1 MEEGDS
7 TRGTGFKAAFA
18 VGEFRALWAAEALSQ
33 AGDQLARVALSVLV
47 WERTASAGLTGLTYG
62 LTYLPTLLGGTL
74 FAGLADRYSRRTV
87 MIVCD
92 LLRAVVAAL
101 MAVPG
106 TPLLVLAVLLVIL
119 TMAGGPFRAAQL
131 ALLPDVL
138 EGERYVAGL
147 AVRTITIQT
156 AQLAGFG
163 GGGLVIGLVKPQW
176 GLVIDAV
183 TFVVSALLVSTGV
196 RRRAPA
202 AAAESSVKSRLVRA
216 FSGDGARELW
226 RVKGIRV
233 LFGLKMLAGFAIA
246 PEGLAAPL
254 AGELRAGSFA
264 VGLILAADPVGSVI
278 GSWIFTKW
286 VPARRKTRIV
296 GILALASVVPLVFVF
311 FRPSLPVCLVLIVL
325 SGAFAAPYHLQ
336 AVALMAR
343 AVPDGVRA
351 QVMGLT
357 STSLVTVQGIGIML
371 AGALAQLTG
380 PFVAVGVAAA
390 VAVASAGPMAIA
402 WKRAIATGPDVW
414 LPTGSRTG

>member
-1 MEEGDS
+1 MEKGDPARR
-7 TRGTGFKAAFA
+7 TAFKAAFA

-62 LTYLPTLLGGTL
+62 LTYLPTLIGGTL

-92 LLRAVVAAL
+92 LLRAALAAL

-106 TPLLVLAVLLVIL
+106 TSLPVLAGLLVIL

-138 EGERYVAGL
+138 EGDRYVAGL

-163 GGGLVIGLVKPQW
+163 GGGLVIGLVTPYW
-176 GLVIDAV
+176 GLVIDAG

-196 RRRAPA
+196 RRRPPA
-202 AAAESSVKSRLVRA
+202 VTESSVKSRVARA
-216 FSGDGARELW
+216 FSGEGARELW
-226 RVKGIRV
+226 RSKGIRL

-254 AGELRAGSFA
+254 AVGLDAGNFA
-264 VGLILAADPVGSVI
+264 VGLILAADPVGSII

-286 VPARRKTRIV
+286 VPPRRKTRMV
-296 GILALASVVPLVFVF
+296 GILALASVVPLLFVF
-311 FRPSLPVCLVLIVL
+311 FRPSLPVCLALIGL

-357 STSLVTVQGIGIML
+357 STSLVTVQGMGIML
-371 AGALAQLTG
+371 AGGLAQLTG

-390 VAVASAGPMAIA
+390 AAVASAGPMAMA
-402 WKRAIATGPDVW
+402 WKRTIATGPDVW
-414 LPTGSRTG
+414 LPAGSRTG

>member
-1 MEEGDS
+1 MEKGDS
-7 TRGTGFKAAFA
+7 ARGTAFKAAFA

-62 LTYLPTLLGGTL
+62 LTYLPTLIGGTL
-74 FAGLADRYSRRTV
+74 FAGLADQYSRRTV

-92 LLRAVVAAL
+92 LLRAAIAAL

-106 TPLLVLAVLLVIL
+106 MPLPVLAGLLVIL

-138 EGERYVAGL
+138 EGDRYVAGL

-163 GGGLVIGLVKPQW
+163 GGGLVIGLVTSYW

-183 TFVVSALLVSTGV
+183 TFVVSALLVSAGV
-196 RRRAPA
+196 RRRGPA
-202 AAAESSVKSRLVRA
+202 ATESSVKSRVARA
-216 FSGDGARELW
+216 FSGEGARELW
-226 RVKGIRV
+226 QGKGIRV

-254 AGELRAGSFA
+254 AVGLGAGSFA
-264 VGLILAADPVGSVI
+264 VGLILAADPIGSVI

-296 GILALASVVPLVFVF
+296 GILAIASVVPLVFVF
-311 FRPSLPVCLVLIVL
+311 FRPSLPVCLVLIGL

-371 AGALAQLTG
+371 AGGLAQLTG
-380 PFVAVGVAAA
+380 PFVAVGVAAT
-390 VAVASAGPMAIA
+390 VAVVSAGPMAMA

-414 LPTGSRTG
+414 LPAGSRTG

>member
-1 MEEGDS
+1 MEKGDS
-7 TRGTGFKAAFA
+7 ARGTAFKAAFA

-62 LTYLPTLLGGTL
+62 LTYLPTLVGGTL

-92 LLRAVVAAL
+92 LLRAAIAAL

-106 TPLLVLAVLLVIL
+106 MPLPVLAGLLVIL

-138 EGERYVAGL
+138 EGDRYVAGL

-163 GGGLVIGLVKPQW
+163 GGGLVIGLVTPYW

-183 TFVVSALLVSTGV
+183 TFVVSALLVSAGV
-196 RRRAPA
+196 RRRGPA
-202 AAAESSVKSRLVRA
+202 ATESSVKSLVARA
-216 FSGDGARELW
+216 FSGEGVRELW
-226 RVKGIRV
+226 QGKGIRV

-254 AGELRAGSFA
+254 AVGLGAGSFA
-264 VGLILAADPVGSVI
+264 VGLILAADPIGSVI

-296 GILALASVVPLVFVF
+296 GILAIASVVPLVFVF
-311 FRPSLPVCLVLIVL
+311 FRPSLPVCLVLIGL

-371 AGALAQLTG
+371 AGGLAQLTG
-380 PFVAVGVAAA
+380 PFVAVGVAAT
-390 VAVASAGPMAIA
+390 VAVVSAGPMAMA

-414 LPTGSRTG
+414 LPAGSRTG

>member
-1 MEEGDS
+1 MEKGDPARS
-7 TRGTGFKAAFA
+7 TAFKAAFA

-47 WERTASAGLTGLTYG
+47 WERTTSAGLTGLTYG
-62 LTYLPTLLGGTL
+62 LTYLPTLIGGTL
-74 FAGLADRYSRRTV
+74 FAGLADRYPRRTV

-92 LLRAVVAAL
+92 LLRAAIAAL

-106 TPLLVLAVLLVIL
+106 VPLPVLAGLLVIL
-119 TMAGGPFRAAQL
+119 TTAGGPFRAAQL

-138 EGERYVAGL
+138 EGDRYIAGL

-163 GGGLVIGLVKPQW
+163 GGGLVIGLVTPYW

-183 TFVVSALLVSTGV
+183 TFVVSALLVSIGV
-196 RRRAPA
+196 RRRRPA
-202 AAAESSVKSRLVRA
+202 ATESSVKSRVARA
-216 FSGDGARELW
+216 FSGEGARELW
-226 RVKGIRV
+226 QGKGIRV

-254 AGELRAGSFA
+254 AVGLGAGSFA
-264 VGLILAADPVGSVI
+264 VGLILAADPIGSVI

-296 GILALASVVPLVFVF
+296 GILAIASVVPLVFVF
-311 FRPSLPVCLVLIVL
+311 FRPPLPVCLALIAL

-371 AGALAQLTG
+371 AGGLAQLTG
-380 PFVAVGVAAA
+380 PFVAVGVAAT
-390 VAVASAGPMAIA
+390 VAVVSAGPMAMA

-414 LPTGSRTG
+414 LPAGSRTG

>member
-1 MEEGDS
+1 MEKGDS
-7 TRGTGFKAAFA
+7 ARGTAFRAAFA

-62 LTYLPTLLGGTL
+62 LTYLPTLIGGTL

-92 LLRAVVAAL
+92 LVRAAIAAL

-106 TPLLVLAVLLVIL
+106 IPLPVLAGLLVIL

-138 EGERYVAGL
+138 EGDRYVAGL

-163 GGGLVIGLVKPQW
+163 GGGLVIGLVTPYW

-183 TFVVSALLVSTGV
+183 TFVVSALLVSVGV
-196 RRRAPA
+196 RRRGPA
-202 AAAESSVKSRLVRA
+202 ATESSVKSRVARA
-216 FSGDGARELW
+216 FSGEGAKELW
-226 RVKGIRV
+226 QGKGIRV

-254 AGELRAGSFA
+254 AVGLGAGSFA
-264 VGLILAADPVGSVI
+264 VGLILAADPIGSVI

-296 GILALASVVPLVFVF
+296 GILAIASVVPLVFVF
-311 FRPSLPVCLVLIVL
+311 FRPSLPVCLALIGL

-371 AGALAQLTG
+371 AGGLAQLTG
-380 PFVAVGVAAA
+380 PFVAVGVAAT
-390 VAVASAGPMAIA
+390 VAVASAGPMAMA

-414 LPTGSRTG
+414 LPAGSHTG

>member
-1 MEEGDS
+1 MEKGDS
-7 TRGTGFKAAFA
+7 ARGTAFKAAFA

-62 LTYLPTLLGGTL
+62 LTYLPTLIGGTL

-92 LLRAVVAAL
+92 LLRAAIAAS
-101 MAVPG
+101 MAAGVPL
-106 TPLLVLAVLLVIL
+106 PVLAGLLVIL
-119 TMAGGPFRAAQL
+119 TTAGGPFRAAQL

-138 EGERYVAGL
+138 EGDSYVAGL

-163 GGGLVIGLVKPQW
+163 GGGLVIGFVTPYW

-183 TFVVSALLVSTGV
+183 TFVVSASLVSVGV
-196 RRRAPA
+196 RRRGPA
-202 AAAESSVKSRLVRA
+202 ATESSVKSRVARA
-216 FSGDGARELW
+216 FSGEGARELW
-226 RVKGIRV
+226 QGKGIRV

-254 AGELRAGSFA
+254 AVGLGAGSFA
-264 VGLILAADPVGSVI
+264 VGLILAADPIGSVI

-296 GILALASVVPLVFVF
+296 GILAIASVVPLVFVL
-311 FRPSLPVCLVLIVL
+311 FRPSLPVCLALIGL

-371 AGALAQLTG
+371 AGGLAQLTG
-380 PFVAVGVAAA
+380 PFVAVGVAAT
-390 VAVASAGPMAIA
+390 VAVVTAGPMAMA

-414 LPTGSRTG
+414 LPAGSRTG

>member
-1 MEEGDS
+1 MEKGDS
-7 TRGTGFKAAFA
+7 ARGTAFKAAFA

-62 LTYLPTLLGGTL
+62 LTYLPTLIGGTL
-74 FAGLADRYSRRTV
+74 FAGLADRYPRRTV

-92 LLRAVVAAL
+92 LLRAAIAAL

-106 TPLLVLAVLLVIL
+106 VPLPVLAGLLVIL
-119 TMAGGPFRAAQL
+119 TTAGGPFRAAQL

-138 EGERYVAGL
+138 EGDRYLAGL

-163 GGGLVIGLVKPQW
+163 GGGLVIGLVTPYW

-183 TFVVSALLVSTGV
+183 TFVVSALLVSIGV
-196 RRRAPA
+196 RRRGPA
-202 AAAESSVKSRLVRA
+202 ATESSVKSRVARA
-216 FSGDGARELW
+216 FSGEGARELW
-226 RVKGIRV
+226 QGKGIRV

-254 AGELRAGSFA
+254 AVGLGAGSFA
-264 VGLILAADPVGSVI
+264 VGLILAADPIGSVI

-296 GILALASVVPLVFVF
+296 GILAIASVVPLVFVF
-311 FRPSLPVCLVLIVL
+311 FRPSLPVCLALIAL

-371 AGALAQLTG
+371 AGGLAQLTG
-380 PFVAVGVAAA
+380 PFVAVGVAAT
-390 VAVASAGPMAIA
+390 VAVASAGPMAMA

-414 LPTGSRTG
+414 LPAGSRTG

>member
-1 MEEGDS
+1 MEKGDS
-7 TRGTGFKAAFA
+7 ARGTAFRAAFA

-62 LTYLPTLLGGTL
+62 LTYLPTLIGGTL

-92 LLRAVVAAL
+92 LVRAAVAAL

-106 TPLLVLAVLLVIL
+106 IPLPVLAGLLVIL

-138 EGERYVAGL
+138 EGDRYVAGL

-163 GGGLVIGLVKPQW
+163 GGGLVIGLVTPYW

-183 TFVVSALLVSTGV
+183 TFVVSALLVSVGV
-196 RRRAPA
+196 RRRGPA
-202 AAAESSVKSRLVRA
+202 TTESSVKSRVARA
-216 FSGDGARELW
+216 FSGEGAKELW
-226 RVKGIRV
+226 QGKGIRV

-254 AGELRAGSFA
+254 AVGLGAGSFA
-264 VGLILAADPVGSVI
+264 VGLILAADPIGSVI

-296 GILALASVVPLVFVF
+296 GILAIASVVPLVFLF
-311 FRPSLPVCLVLIVL
+311 FRPSLPVCLALIGL

-371 AGALAQLTG
+371 AGGLAQLTG
-380 PFVAVGVAAA
+380 PFVAVGVAAT
-390 VAVASAGPMAIA
+390 VAVASAGPMAMA

-414 LPTGSRTG
+414 LPAGSRTG

>member
-1 MEEGDS
+1 MEKGDS
-7 TRGTGFKAAFA
+7 ARGTAFKAAFA

-62 LTYLPTLLGGTL
+62 LTYLPTLIGGTL
-74 FAGLADRYSRRTV
+74 FAGLADRYPRRTV

-92 LLRAVVAAL
+92 LLRAAIAAL

-106 TPLLVLAVLLVIL
+106 MPLVVLAGLLVIL

-138 EGERYVAGL
+138 EGDRYIAGL

-163 GGGLVIGLVKPQW
+163 GGGLVIGFVTPYW

-196 RRRAPA
+196 RRRRPV
-202 AAAESSVKSRLVRA
+202 AAESSVKSRVARA
-216 FSGDGARELW
+216 FSGEGARELW
-226 RVKGIRV
+226 QGKGIRV

-254 AGELRAGSFA
+254 AVGLGAGTFA
-264 VGLILAADPVGSVI
+264 VGLILAADPVGAVI

-286 VPARRKTRIV
+286 VPARRKTRMV
-296 GILALASVVPLVFVF
+296 GILAIASVVPLVFLF
-311 FRPSLPVCLVLIVL
+311 FRPPLPVCLVLIGL

-371 AGALAQLTG
+371 AGGLAQLTG
-380 PFVAVGVAAA
+380 PFVAVGVAAT
-390 VAVASAGPMAIA
+390 VAVASAGPMAMA

-414 LPTGSRTG
+414 LPAGSRTG

>member
-1 MEEGDS
+1 MEKGDS
-7 TRGTGFKAAFA
+7 ARNAPFKAAFV
-18 VGEFRALWAAEALSQ
+18 VGEFRALWAAEAFSQ

-62 LTYLPTLLGGTL
+62 LTYLPTLIGGTL

-92 LLRAVVAAL
+92 LLRAAIAAL

-106 TPLLVLAVLLVIL
+106 TPLPVLAGLLVIL

-138 EGERYVAGL
+138 EGDRYVAGL

-163 GGGLVIGLVKPQW
+163 GGGLVIGLVTPHW
-176 GLVIDAV
+176 GLVIDAA

-196 RRRAPA
+196 RRRGPA
-202 AAAESSVKSRLVRA
+202 TTESSVKSRVARA
-216 FSGDGARELW
+216 FSGEGVRELW
-226 RVKGIRV
+226 QGKGIRV

-254 AGELRAGSFA
+254 AVGLGAGSFA

-286 VPARRKTRIV
+286 VPARRKTRMV
-296 GILALASVVPLVFVF
+296 GILAIASVVPLVFVF
-311 FRPSLPVCLVLIVL
+311 FHPSLPVCLALIGL

-371 AGALAQLTG
+371 AGGLAQLTG
-380 PFVAVGVAAA
+380 PFVAVGVAAT
-390 VAVASAGPMAIA
+390 VAVASAGPMAMA
-402 WKRAIATGPDVW
+402 WKRTIATGPDVW
-414 LPTGSRTG
+414 LPAGSRTG

>member
-1 MEEGDS
+1 MEKGDS
-7 TRGTGFKAAFA
+7 ARGTAFKAAFA

-62 LTYLPTLLGGTL
+62 LTYLPTLIGGTL

-92 LLRAVVAAL
+92 LLRAAIAAL

-106 TPLLVLAVLLVIL
+106 TPLPVLAGLLVIL

-138 EGERYVAGL
+138 EGDRYVAGL

-163 GGGLVIGLVKPQW
+163 GGGLVIGLVTPYW

-183 TFVVSALLVSTGV
+183 TFVVSALLVSAGV
-196 RRRAPA
+196 RRRGPA
-202 AAAESSVKSRLVRA
+202 ATESSVKSRVARA
-216 FSGDGARELW
+216 FSGEGARELW
-226 RVKGIRV
+226 QGKGIRV

-254 AGELRAGSFA
+254 AVGLGAGSFA
-264 VGLILAADPVGSVI
+264 VGLILAADPIGSVI

-296 GILALASVVPLVFVF
+296 GILAIASVVPLVFVF
-311 FRPSLPVCLVLIVL
+311 FRPSLPVCLVLIGL

-371 AGALAQLTG
+371 AGGLAQLTG
-380 PFVAVGVAAA
+380 PFVAVGVAAT
-390 VAVASAGPMAIA
+390 VAVVSAGPMAMA

-414 LPTGSRTG
+414 LPAGSRTG

>member
-1 MEEGDS
+1 MEKGDS
-7 TRGTGFKAAFA
+7 ARGTAFKAAFA

-62 LTYLPTLLGGTL
+62 LTYLPTLIGGTL

-92 LLRAVVAAL
+92 LVRAAVAAL

-106 TPLLVLAVLLVIL
+106 ISLPVLAGLLVIL

-138 EGERYVAGL
+138 EGDRYVAGL

-163 GGGLVIGLVKPQW
+163 GGGLVIGLVTPYW

-183 TFVVSALLVSTGV
+183 TFVVSALLVSVGV
-196 RRRAPA
+196 RRRGPA
-202 AAAESSVKSRLVRA
+202 TTESSVKSRVARA
-216 FSGDGARELW
+216 FSGEGAKELW
-226 RVKGIRV
+226 QGKGIRV

-254 AGELRAGSFA
+254 AVGLGAGSFA
-264 VGLILAADPVGSVI
+264 VGLILAADPIGSVI

-296 GILALASVVPLVFVF
+296 GILAIASVVPLVFLF
-311 FRPSLPVCLVLIVL
+311 FRPSLPVCLALIGL

-371 AGALAQLTG
+371 AGGLAQLTG
-380 PFVAVGVAAA
+380 PFVAVGVAAT
-390 VAVASAGPMAIA
+390 VAVASAGPMAMA

-414 LPTGSRTG
+414 LPAGSRTG

>member
-1 MEEGDS
+1 MEKGDS
-7 TRGTGFKAAFA
+7 ARGTAFRAAFA

-62 LTYLPTLLGGTL
+62 LTYLPTLIGGTL

-92 LLRAVVAAL
+92 LVRAAVAAL

-106 TPLLVLAVLLVIL
+106 ISLPVLAGLLVIL

-138 EGERYVAGL
+138 EGDRYVAGL

-163 GGGLVIGLVKPQW
+163 GGGLVIGLVTPYW

-183 TFVVSALLVSTGV
+183 TFVVSALLVSVGV
-196 RRRAPA
+196 RRRGPA
-202 AAAESSVKSRLVRA
+202 TTESSVKSRVARA
-216 FSGDGARELW
+216 FSGEGAKELW
-226 RVKGIRV
+226 QGKGIRV

-254 AGELRAGSFA
+254 AVGLGAGSFA
-264 VGLILAADPVGSVI
+264 VGLILAADPIGSVI

-296 GILALASVVPLVFVF
+296 GILAIASVVPLVFLF
-311 FRPSLPVCLVLIVL
+311 FRPSLPVCLALIGL

-371 AGALAQLTG
+371 AGGLAQLTG
-380 PFVAVGVAAA
+380 PFVAVGVAAT
-390 VAVASAGPMAIA
+390 VAVASAGPMAMA

-414 LPTGSRTG
+414 LPAGSRTG

>member
-1 MEEGDS
+1 MEKGDS
-7 TRGTGFKAAFA
+7 ARGTAFKAAFA

-33 AGDQLARVALSVLV
+33 AGDQLARVALTVLV

-62 LTYLPTLLGGTL
+62 LTYLPTLIGGTL

-92 LLRAVVAAL
+92 LLRAAIAAL

-106 TPLLVLAVLLVIL
+106 IPLPVLAGLLVIL

-138 EGERYVAGL
+138 EGDRYVAGL

-163 GGGLVIGLVKPQW
+163 GGGLVIGLVTPYW

-183 TFVVSALLVSTGV
+183 TFVVSALLVSAGV
-196 RRRAPA
+196 RRRGPA
-202 AAAESSVKSRLVRA
+202 ATESSVKSRVARA
-216 FSGDGARELW
+216 FSGEGARELW
-226 RVKGIRV
+226 QGKGIRV

-254 AGELRAGSFA
+254 AVGLGAGSFA
-264 VGLILAADPVGSVI
+264 VGLILAADPIGSVI

-296 GILALASVVPLVFVF
+296 GILAIASVVPLVFVF
-311 FRPSLPVCLVLIVL
+311 FRPSLPVCLVLIGL

-371 AGALAQLTG
+371 AGVLAQLTG
-380 PFVAVGVAAA
+380 PFVAVGVAAT
-390 VAVASAGPMAIA
+390 VAVVSAGPMAMA

-414 LPTGSRTG
+414 LPAGSRTG

>member
-1 MEEGDS
+1 MEKGDS
-7 TRGTGFKAAFA
+7 ARGTAFRAAFA

-62 LTYLPTLLGGTL
+62 LTYLPTLIGGTL

-92 LLRAVVAAL
+92 LVRAAVAAL

-106 TPLLVLAVLLVIL
+106 IPLPVLAGLLVIL

-138 EGERYVAGL
+138 EGDRYVAGL

-163 GGGLVIGLVKPQW
+163 GGGLVIGLVTPYW

-183 TFVVSALLVSTGV
+183 TFVVSALLVSAGV
-196 RRRAPA
+196 RRRGPA
-202 AAAESSVKSRLVRA
+202 ATESSVKSRVARA
-216 FSGDGARELW
+216 FSGEGAKELW
-226 RVKGIRV
+226 QGKGIRV

-254 AGELRAGSFA
+254 AVGLGAGSFA
-264 VGLILAADPVGSVI
+264 VGLILAADPIGSVI

-296 GILALASVVPLVFVF
+296 GILAIASVVPLVFLF
-311 FRPSLPVCLVLIVL
+311 FRPSLPVCLALIGL

-371 AGALAQLTG
+371 AGGLAQLTG
-380 PFVAVGVAAA
+380 PFVAVGVAAT
-390 VAVASAGPMAIA
+390 VAVASAGPMAMA

>member
-1 MEEGDS
+1 MEKGDS
-7 TRGTGFKAAFA
+7 ARGTAFRAAFA

-62 LTYLPTLLGGTL
+62 LTYLPTLIGGTL

-92 LLRAVVAAL
+92 LVRAAIAAL

-106 TPLLVLAVLLVIL
+106 IPLPVLAGLLVIL

-138 EGERYVAGL
+138 EGDRYVAGL

-163 GGGLVIGLVKPQW
+163 GGGLVIGLVTPYW

-183 TFVVSALLVSTGV
+183 TFVVSALLVSVGV
-196 RRRAPA
+196 RRRGPA
-202 AAAESSVKSRLVRA
+202 ATESSVKSRVARA
-216 FSGDGARELW
+216 FSGEGAKELW
-226 RVKGIRV
+226 QGKGIRV

-254 AGELRAGSFA
+254 AVGLGAGSFA
-264 VGLILAADPVGSVI
+264 VGLILAADPIGSVI

-296 GILALASVVPLVFVF
+296 GILAIASVVPLVFVF
-311 FRPSLPVCLVLIVL
+311 FRPSLPVCLALIGL

-371 AGALAQLTG
+371 AGGLAQLTG
-380 PFVAVGVAAA
+380 PFVAVGVAAT
-390 VAVASAGPMAIA
+390 VAVASAGPMAMA

-414 LPTGSRTG
+414 LPAGSRTG

>member
-1 MEEGDS
+1 MEKGDS
-7 TRGTGFKAAFA
+7 ARGTAFKAAFA

-62 LTYLPTLLGGTL
+62 LTYLPTLIGGTL

-92 LLRAVVAAL
+92 LVRAAVAAL

-106 TPLLVLAVLLVIL
+106 IPLPVLAGLLVIL

-138 EGERYVAGL
+138 EGDRYVAGL

-163 GGGLVIGLVKPQW
+163 GGGLVIGLVTPYW

-183 TFVVSALLVSTGV
+183 TFVVSALLVSVGV
-196 RRRAPA
+196 RRRGPA
-202 AAAESSVKSRLVRA
+202 TTESSVKSRVARA
-216 FSGDGARELW
+216 FSGEGAKELW
-226 RVKGIRV
+226 QGKGIRV

-254 AGELRAGSFA
+254 AVGLGAGSFA
-264 VGLILAADPVGSVI
+264 VGLILAADPIGSVI

-296 GILALASVVPLVFVF
+296 GILAIASVVPLVFLF
-311 FRPSLPVCLVLIVL
+311 FRPSLPVCLALIGL

-371 AGALAQLTG
+371 AGGLAQLTG
-380 PFVAVGVAAA
+380 PFVAVGVAAT
-390 VAVASAGPMAIA
+390 VAVASAGPMAMA

-414 LPTGSRTG
+414 LPAGSRTG

>member
-1 MEEGDS
+1 MEKGDS
-7 TRGTGFKAAFA
+7 ARGTAFKAAFA

-62 LTYLPTLLGGTL
+62 LTYLPTLIGGTL

-92 LLRAVVAAL
+92 LLRAAIAAL

-106 TPLLVLAVLLVIL
+106 IPLPVLAGLLVIL

-138 EGERYVAGL
+138 EGDRYVAGL

-163 GGGLVIGLVKPQW
+163 GGGLVIGLVTSYW

-183 TFVVSALLVSTGV
+183 TFVVSALLVSAGV
-196 RRRAPA
+196 RRRGPA
-202 AAAESSVKSRLVRA
+202 ATESSVKSRVARA
-216 FSGDGARELW
+216 FSGEGARELW
-226 RVKGIRV
+226 QGKGIRV

-254 AGELRAGSFA
+254 AVGLGAGSFA
-264 VGLILAADPVGSVI
+264 VGLILAADPIGSVI

-296 GILALASVVPLVFVF
+296 GILAIASVVPLVFVF
-311 FRPSLPVCLVLIVL
+311 FRPSLPVCLVLIGL

-371 AGALAQLTG
+371 AGGLAQLTG
-380 PFVAVGVAAA
+380 PFVAVGVAAT
-390 VAVASAGPMAIA
+390 VAVVSAGPMAMA

-414 LPTGSRTG
+414 LPAGSRTG